1 MPSARQGVKPH
12 ITKRLN
18 TLKQSACRI
27 FVAQVLSMKTR
38 LILLLLILGV
48 NAYGQHDYEGCH
60 FFRNIQQMP
69 RAKKLTAAQQKSLQ
83 NSIAR
88 SDTMDILHYEIAID
102 VTRYNQQAIQ
112 AATTITF
119 TPLQPDRES
128 ILLDLYQLTVDSV
141 KMGDE
146 SLAFSY
152 DSEILQVYFNDSPA
166 VGENYDLTVWYQ
178 GQPHADPF
186 WGGFYFASN
195 YIYNLGIGLTTIPPN
210 FGKVWYPC
218 FDTFVERATYTYHV
232 TSAGGRIA
240 VCQGD
245 LFDEVQLGGDT
256 LRRSFHLATEIPSY
270 LSAIAVSNYEVETF
284 IHEGQYG
291 DVDVQLAAK
300 PEHINGMMNTFQE
313 LGLVIDALE
322 YWWGPTIWNRVGY
335 VYTTAGAL
343 EIPTNIAYPQFMMNE
358 NLNSNGRLIAHEL
371 GHYWWGDIVT
381 MIVHNDMWIK
391 EGPAEYSAH
400 LFFEWRDGREGF
412 IDVVKDNHLF
422 VLEEAHIQDEGFQP
436 MSPMPDEHIYGRHTY
451 NKGASVLHNL
461 RAYLGD
467 ELFRQGMQAVQEHL
481 AFGNMDAQIFRD
493 TLSAYTG
500 YDLTPFFDDH
510 ILKPGFSSFVI
521 DSLETQQTGGQFTTT
536 LYLQQKL
543 RGCPE
548 FYTNVPLEVTAMD
561 GAWNKHNFMV
571 EVGDQFSTASI
582 TTDFDPVLV
591 TLNSNGLLN
600 QARMDYEFVANT
612 TSFITNQPYVA
623 MRTAVEELAP
633 GDSAF
638 IRIEHQWVA
647 PDDNVAFY
655 VDQISSTHYWT
666 VDGMWPESIQKRG
679 RLSYRGVNETDLDY
693 DLVGTEETDIMLL
706 WRPDASQPW
715 VIHPDYTL
723 QAGNLF
729 NGAGQFNI
737 HSLIKGQYAFA
748 NGDVAA
754 AVETL
759 KAPSGTLT
767 AWPVPAVQTLN
778 LDWEKSQFLGH
789 EVLFYD
795 LTGRMIHN
803 EPVHGQF
810 KAVVN
815 VSGLP
820 AGWYRAVLVDQ
831 KQQALGAVSVEIMR

>member
-1 MPSARQGVKPH
+1 MQPTIQR
-12 ITKRLN
+12 
-18 TLKQSACRI
+18 ACCI
-27 FVAQVLSMKTR
+27 FVEQVLLMKTTFTAA
-38 LILLLLILGV
+38 LLFAVIS
-48 NAYGQHDYEGCH
+48 AFGQHDYEGCH
-60 FFRNIQQMP
+60 FFKNMQQMP
-69 RAKKLTAAQQKSLQ
+69 RAKKLTPAQQKSLQ

-88 SDTMDILHYEIAID
+88 SDTIDILHYEIDID
-102 VTRYNQQAIQ
+102 VTRYSQQQIS
-112 AATTITF
+112 AATTLTF
-119 TPLQPDRES
+119 TPLHPDRES

-141 KMGDE
+141 KIDGTLLDFNYDE
-146 SLAFSY
+146 Q
-152 DSEILQVYFNDSPA
+152 ILQVYFDESPE
-166 VGENYDLTVWYQ
+166 VGETYDLTVWYQ

-195 YIYNLGIGLTTIPPN
+195 YIYNLGIGLTTVPPN

-232 TSAGGRIA
+232 TSSGGRVA

-245 LFDEVQLGGDT
+245 LFDEIELGGDT

-270 LSAIAVSNYEVETF
+270 LSAIAVSNYEVENY
-284 IHEGQYG
+284 IHEGLYG

-300 PEHINGMMNTFQE
+300 PEHINGMINTFQE
-313 LGLVIDALE
+313 LGVAIDALE
-322 YWWGPTIWNRVGY
+322 YWWGPMVWNRVGY

-343 EIPTNIAYPQFMMNE
+343 EIPTNIAYPQFMINE

-371 GHYWWGDIVT
+371 GHYWWGDVVT
-381 MIVHNDMWIK
+381 MIRHNDMWIK

-400 LFFEWRDGREGF
+400 LFFEWRDGRDAF

-422 VLEEAHIQDEGFQP
+422 VLEQAHVQDDDFHP
-436 MSPMPDEHIYGRHTY
+436 MSPMPNAYIYGRHTY
-451 NKGASVLHNL
+451 RKGASVLHNL

-467 ELFRQGMQAVQEHL
+467 ELFRQGMQAIQENL
-481 AFGNMDAQIFRD
+481 AFGNMDPDIFRD
-493 TLSAYTG
+493 SLSTYTG

-521 DSLETQQTGGQFTTT
+521 DSLQTVQSGGQYTTT

-543 RGCPE
+543 RACPE
-548 FYTNVPLEVTAMD
+548 FYTNVPLEITAMD
-561 GAWNKHNFMV
+561 DQWSKHNFMV
-571 EVGDQFSTASI
+571 EVGNQFSTATI

-591 TLNSNGLLN
+591 TLNSNGMLN
-600 QARMDYEFVANT
+600 QARMDHEWVANS
-612 TSFITNQPYVA
+612 TSFITNHPYVA

-647 PDDNVAFY
+647 PDQDVAFY

-666 VDGMWPESIQKRG
+666 VDGMWPESIEKRA
-679 RLSYRGVNETDLDY
+679 RLSYRGINETDLDY
-693 DLVGTEETDIMLL
+693 DLVGVDETSIMLL

-729 NGAGQFNI
+729 NGTGQFNI
-737 HSLIKGQYAFA
+737 HTLLKGQYAFA

-754 AVETL
+754 AVESL
-759 KAPSGTLT
+759 NKPHQQLS
-767 AWPVPAVQTLN
+767 AWPIPATQN
-778 LDWEKSQFLGH
+778 LHLSWEADGH
-789 EVLFYD
+789 QAREICFYD
-795 LTGRMIHN
+795 LSGRMVLN
-803 EPVHGQF
+803 VPVQERVNT
-810 KAVVN
+810 VVN

-820 AGWYRAVLVDQ
+820 AGWYRAVLIGR
-831 KQQALGAVSVEIMR
+831 QQEVVGAVSVEVMR